1 MDPHDA
7 ARPAAPTDV
16 ALWEEFAMPLRAFV
30 RRRVPDAIDPNDV
43 VQEIFLRILRHLPT
57 VGEVEHLD
65 AWIFQVARTAVAD
78 ALRAHGR
85 RKARIVDLDADTLEG
100 PAEESTAALAELT
113 PCLVPFVRRLEEPYR
128 SALEFT
134 ALGGLTQQ
142 QAAEH
147 AGISLSGMKSR
158 VQRARAQVR
167 QLMGVCC
174 ALEYDARGGVMD
186 YEVRDPSICRPV
198 PIALTRRSAP

>member
-1 MDPHDA
+1 MNQDRA
-7 ARPAAPTDV
+7 APPAAPTDV
-16 ALWEEFAMPLRAFV
+16 ALWEEFATPLRAFV
-30 RRRVPDAIDPNDV
+30 RRRVPETIDPNDV

-57 VGEVEHLD
+57 LGEVERLD

-78 ALRAHGR
+78 ALRANGR
-85 RKARIVDLDADTLEG
+85 RQARTVDVDTDTLAG
-100 PAEESTAALAELT
+100 PAGESTAALAELT

-128 SALEFT
+128 SALELT
-134 ALGGLTQQ
+134 TLGGLTQQ

-186 YEVRDPSICRPV
+186 YEVRDPSVCGPT
-198 PIALTRRSAP
+198 PITLTRRPAH

>member
-1 MDPHDA
+1 MDPNDA

-16 ALWEEFAMPLRAFV
+16 ALWEEFAAPLRAFV
-30 RRRVPDAIDPNDV
+30 HRRVPETIDPNDV

-57 VGEVEHLD
+57 LGEIERLD
-65 AWIFQVARTAVAD
+65 AWIFQVARTVVAD
-78 ALRAHGR
+78 ALRANGR
-85 RKARIVDLDADTLEG
+85 RQARTVDLDADTLEG
-100 PAEESTAALAELT
+100 PAEELPAALAELT
-113 PCLVPFVRRLEEPYR
+113 PCLLPFVRRLDEPYR
-128 SALEFT
+128 SALELT

-174 ALEYDARGGVMD
+174 ALEYDARGSVMD
-186 YEVRDPSICRPV
+186 YEVRDPSVCGPT
-198 PIALTRRSAP
+198 PIELTRRPAH

>member
-1 MDPHDA
+1 
-7 ARPAAPTDV
+7 
-16 ALWEEFAMPLRAFV
+16 MPLRAFV

-128 SALEFT
+128 SALELT